1 MSVAVHT
8 TLYAVVYTAVHAVV
22 AHPSHS
28 SELPG
33 AQLPR
38 HSALSRVQ
46 LLGPSAGPPAL
57 LLLPVNL
64 SPLVCSLA
72 SLCVFLC
79 VRSAIIHRITISL
92 ALLGAQ
98 SLHRSVAPC
107 PSTLAL
113 ALSGA
118 QPLQLSVCCSGAST
132 LQRSALPASSDA
144 RILRSSAVPV
154 LARSSPWPIHRSGAQ
169 IPALGAV
176 APALNTRQYLCLTT
190 PAPPLQFSAALQSSV
205 FVHLYTSVVAV
216 YCCSSSLLSL
226 LVLQPPSLL
235 FLPFSGG
242 ITFTILPFPKAN
254 LYHQHK
260 HKHKHKTKNN
270 NKTKT
275 KKVIE
280 LPAPR

>member
-1 MSVAVHT
+1 M
-8 TLYAVVYTAVHAVV
+8 HADV
-22 AHPSHS
+22 AHPSHR

-38 HSALSRVQ
+38 HSALSGVQ

-72 SLCVFLC
+72 YLCVFLC

-98 SLHRSVAPC
+98 SLQRSVAPC

-118 QPLQLSVCCSGAST
+118 QPLQLSVCCSAALT
-132 LQRSALPASSDA
+132 LQRPAMPASSDA
-144 RILRSSAVPV
+144 RILWHSAAPSLRSSVAPV
-154 LARSSPWPIHRSGAQ
+154 LRRSSPRPIHRSGAQ

-176 APALNTRQYLCLTT
+176 AAALNTRTY
-190 PAPPLQFSAALQSSV
+190 A
-205 FVHLYTSVVAV
+205 
-216 YCCSSSLLSL
+216 
-226 LVLQPPSLL
+226 
-235 FLPFSGG
+235 
-242 ITFTILPFPKAN
+242 
-254 LYHQHK
+254 
-260 HKHKHKTKNN
+260 
-270 NKTKT
+270 
-275 KKVIE
+275 
-280 LPAPR
+280 